1 MSTRTTTIVVLL
13 LIAAAIVVGL
23 LLWNQLP
30 EQMAS
35 HWNANDQ
42 VDGYTSRF
50 LGVFLLPL
58 VTLGLFLLFLVI
70 PNIDPL
76 KANIAQFRDVF
87 NLFIALMAAFMLYI
101 HALTLRWNLGY
112 TDFAMSRA
120 MLPALGLLFL
130 FIGYM
135 LRKAKRNYFI
145 GIRTPWTLSSD
156 TVWEATHRLG
166 SALFMLSGALAFLGA
181 LFGGMTAFW
190 FLFIP
195 IIGSTLITLVY
206 SYMIYQRET
215 KAYRTQTWNGVPC
228 SMFHVKPPHVG
239 ACTRKTQ

>member
-1 MSTRTTTIVVLL
+1 MNTRTTTIVVLL
-13 LIAAAIVVGL
+13 LIAAASIVGL
-23 LLWNQLP
+23 VLWNQLP

-42 VDGYTSRF
+42 VDGYTSKF
-50 LGVFLLPL
+50 AGVFLLPL
-58 VTLGLFLLFLVI
+58 ITLGLFLLFLII

-101 HALTLRWNLGY
+101 HVLTLRWNLGY
-112 TDFAMSRA
+112 TDFGMSKA
-120 MLPALGLLFL
+120 MLPAMGILFF

-135 LRKAKRNYFI
+135 LRKAKRNFFI

-156 TVWEATHRLG
+156 KVWDETHRLG
-166 SALFMLSGALAFLGA
+166 SVLFMVSGVFACLGSF
-181 LFGGMTAFW
+181 FGGMTAFW
-190 FLFIP
+190 FLFVP

-206 SYMIYQRET
+206 SYVIYQREV
-215 KAYRTQTWNGVPC
+215 KA
-228 SMFHVKPPHVG
+228 
-239 ACTRKTQ
+239 